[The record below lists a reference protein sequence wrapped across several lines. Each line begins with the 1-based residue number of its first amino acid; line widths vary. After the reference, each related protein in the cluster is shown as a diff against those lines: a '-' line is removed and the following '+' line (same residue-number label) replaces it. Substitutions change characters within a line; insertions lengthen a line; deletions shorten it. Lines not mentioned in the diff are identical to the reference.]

1 MVHVVCLHWRATGD
15 MACFLMSRC
24 AYSALRKTSSVPSV
38 AQDWLV
44 AFEEQ
49 FDRLFRAGEVVVV
62 AGPEIVEQRR
72 QGRRAQGYGMA

>member
-1 MVHVVCLHWRATGD
+1 M
-15 MACFLMSRC
+15 
-24 AYSALRKTSSVPSV
+24 PSV

-49 FDRLFRAGEVVVV
+49 FDRLFRAGGVVVV

>member
-1 MVHVVCLHWRATGD
+1 
-15 MACFLMSRC
+15 MSRC

-38 AQDWLV
+38 AQDWLRALAGQV
-44 AFEEQ
+44 HRLVHEE
-49 FDRLFRAGEVVVV
+49 EVVVV

>member
-1 MVHVVCLHWRATGD
+1 MVPREVTTH
-15 MACFLMSRC
+15 
-24 AYSALRKTSSVPSV
+24 V